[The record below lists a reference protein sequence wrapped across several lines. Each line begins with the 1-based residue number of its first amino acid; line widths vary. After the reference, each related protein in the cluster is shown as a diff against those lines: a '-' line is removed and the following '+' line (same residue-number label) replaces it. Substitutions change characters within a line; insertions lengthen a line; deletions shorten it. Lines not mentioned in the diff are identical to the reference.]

1 MFWFWLFILYS
12 FGGYLL
18 EKAFADYH
26 VTGKPPIRALVADY
40 TQDRE
45 TWTIDDQYIFC
56 DTLLVA
62 PLTAESDTR
71 RVYLPEGLWRDY
83 WTKEPVKSGWLE
95 VTTENIPV
103 FEKGTS
109 L

>member
-1 MFWFWLFILYS
+1 MGIMR
-12 FGGYLL
+12 YLG
-18 EKAFADYH
+18 EAEEVTIPKEIHGQMVSTSREDAFA
-26 VTGKPPIRALVADY
+26 
-40 TQDRE
+40 QNRE
-45 TWTIDDQYIFC
+45 
-56 DTLLVA
+56 L
-62 PLTAESDTR
+62 R